1 MTGAMTGFLVAV
13 GATSAVCYALMTRL
27 QNRRAR
33 GEPSRGGSHGDAGNY
48 PGYDGLGVANW
59 SVTHY
64 STTDGSGNPIDGG
77 STDSGGGSDGSSG
90 GDGGGGGD

>member
-1 MTGAMTGFLVAV
+1 MTGAMMGLLVTV

-27 QNRRAR
+27 QNRRT
-33 GEPSRGGSHGDAGNY
+33 RGGLSHSGSQGDAGNY
-48 PGYDGLGVANW
+48 PGDDGLGVANW

-77 STDSGGGSDGSSG
+77 STDSGGGGDGSSG